1 MIYADGI
8 RLRAPEPSDL
18 ENFVI
23 WLNDPEVIAGLQL
36 YAPLSLKI
44 EEAWYENMLKSHPA
58 EHPMVIEVEWEGQ
71 WQPVGNC
78 GMHQI
83 DWRIRSAELGIFI
96 GDKSRWNQGIGTQV
110 MRLLLQYGF
119 NTLNLNRIALEVYDS
134 NPRAIRSYEKA
145 GFVLEGRK
153 RQATYR
159 NGKYSDVL
167 ILSVLRSEWQEAA

>member
-1 MIYADGI
+1 MIYGDGI
-8 RLRAPEPSDL
+8 RLRAPEPGDL
-18 ENFVI
+18 ENFVK

-36 YAPLSLKI
+36 YAPLSLKD
-44 EEAWYENMLKSHPA
+44 EEAWFENMLTRPPA
-58 EHPMVIEVEWEGQ
+58 EHAMVIEVEREGQ

-78 GMHQI
+78 GMHNI

-153 RQATYR
+153 RQATYL

-167 ILSVLRSEWQEAA
+167 IMSVLRSEWQEAA

>member
-1 MIYADGI
+1 MIYGNGI

-18 ENFVI
+18 ENFTK

-36 YAPLSLKI
+36 YAPLSLKD
-44 EEAWYENMLKSHPA
+44 EEAWYENMLKSDPA
-58 EHPMVIEVEWEGQ
+58 EHPLVIEVEREDQ

-78 GMHQI
+78 GMHKI

-110 MRLLLQYGF
+110 MKLLLQHGF
-119 NTLNLNRIALEVYDS
+119 ETLNLNRLALEVYDS

-145 GFVLEGRK
+145 GFILEGRK
-153 RQATYR
+153 RQASYR

-167 ILSVLRSEWQEAA
+167 IMSVLRSEWQEAA